1 MKKRVLAV
9 LAICALTFS
18 RVGAEDIRSL
28 FINMPDTIMPTL
40 TRSER
45 LDFLDYMD
53 SGMKA
58 RVRNKLGG
66 ESVMTA
72 FSENSLT
79 VMTSQSGRIEMA
91 LFPCKNG
98 SNLICIIRTVTA
110 RYDDSRLS
118 FFTEGWQPVPTEQ
131 LMELP
136 GIDDYLTK
144 EALKNDSIDDFRKR
158 SILRFQSIVS
168 VDGAL
173 EFRYTSIDDLGQDAD
188 KYRSWFKPMP
198 IRYTWNGK
206 KFKRK

>member
-1 MKKRVLAV
+1 MMKRILVIMVL
-9 LAICALTFS
+9 CAFVHDMAS
-18 RVGAEDIRSL
+18 AEDLRTL
-28 FINMPDTIMPTL
+28 FINMPDSILPTL

-45 LDFLDYMD
+45 MDFLDYMD

-58 RVRNKLGG
+58 RVRNKMGG

-72 FSENSLT
+72 FSDQSLT
-79 VMTSQSGRIEMA
+79 VMTSQSGRLEMV
-91 LFPCKNG
+91 LFPRKKG
-98 SNLICIIRTVTA
+98 ENLICIIKTVTA

-118 FFTEGWQPVPTEQ
+118 FYTENWEPVPADD
-131 LMELP
+131 LIKLP
-136 GIDDYLTK
+136 LFDDYLTK
-144 EALKNDSIDDFRKR
+144 EALKQDSLLEFKKK
-158 SILRFQSIVS
+158 SMLRLQSIVS

-188 KYRSWFKPMP
+188 KYRSWFKPTP